1 MRDHESE
8 FQIIKINHKKAPSS
22 PETRANK
29 FDFARPV
36 TTAIQIIET
45 TIRPPIING
54 SSSSAAA
61 AAIDGGIDGFDAE
74 PTFPSLFG
82 AMTLDNGNND
92 ESDNDYA
99 DNNDDYPTTG
109 IVHFHRRKY
118 KNGPMMSKKYAP
130 MNNFV
135 TNAATAESSPKGAYR
150 VYTRW
155 SKWSKCSGK

>member
-8 FQIIKINHKKAPSS
+8 FQIIKINHKKAPST

-36 TTAIQIIET
+36 QIIET
-45 TIRPPIING
+45 AIKNG
-54 SSSSAAA
+54 SSSGV
-61 AAIDGGIDGFDAE
+61 IDGGGIDGFDAE
-74 PTFPSLFG
+74 PTFSSLFG
-82 AMTLDNGNND
+82 AVAMDNGNND
-92 ESDNDYA
+92 EADDYA

-109 IVHFHRRKY
+109 IVHFHRRKF
-118 KNGPMMSKKYAP
+118 KSGPMTSKKFAP

-135 TNAATAESSPKGAYR
+135 TNAANADSSPKGAYR
-150 VYTRW
+150 IYSKW